1 MICRLIALAVN
12 VIGTYFTCQVRR
24 VDAEWKLAIGE
35 YSKKEHDVIAF
46 SWLVAI
52 VKCEKQNAGLERLW
66 SVLIG
71 LS

>member
-1 MICRLIALAVN
+1 MICRLIALTVN
-12 VIGTYFTCQVRR
+12 VIGIYFTCQVRG
-24 VDAEWKLAIGE
+24 VDVEWKLAIGE
-35 YSKKEHDVIAF
+35 YSKKEHGVIPF
-46 SWLVAI
+46 SWLIAV